1 MSKNAK
7 HAFLSVGNVS
17 NMAKKMRQPL
27 LPTHASMSAWIAK
40 YEDISAVDNEME
52 SVGFMDVIDHLNAK
66 FYSEFSYA
74 PFTDILNKHQGG
86 RYPKYYMANTL
97 PSTQILSGRPSAVPS
112 GIEDYRVE
120 DYRNMDCFLEQ
131 DIKRTNGNFRYNNS
145 IMKWE
150 SRLYKR
156 NYDREDVQST
166 FRDVRE
172 LDNQIHGYNMGG
184 VIGPNRYASAESDYY
199 GF

>member
-1 MSKNAK
+1 MTQWVSKY
-7 HAFLSVGNVS
+7 G
-17 NMAKKMRQPL
+17 
-27 LPTHASMSAWIAK
+27 
-40 YEDISAVDNEME
+40 DISAVDGQME
-52 SVGFMDVIDHLNAK
+52 AVGFMDMIDHLNEK
-66 FYSEFSYA
+66 FYDGFAKAS
-74 PFTDILNKHQGG
+74 FTSILNTQQGG
-86 RYPKYYMANTL
+86 KYPKYYIGTTL
-97 PSTQILSGRPSAVPS
+97 PSTQILSGRQTAVPS

-131 DIKRTNGNFRYNNS
+131 DVKRTNANFRYDNS

-184 VIGPNRYASAESDYY
+184 VIGPNQYASAESEYY
-199 GF
+199 AF

>member
-1 MSKNAK
+1 M
-7 HAFLSVGNVS
+7 
-17 NMAKKMRQPL
+17 
-27 LPTHASMSAWIAK
+27 
-40 YEDISAVDNEME
+40 
-52 SVGFMDVIDHLNAK
+52 
-66 FYSEFSYA
+66 
-74 PFTDILNKHQGG
+74 
-86 RYPKYYMANTL
+86 
-97 PSTQILSGRPSAVPS
+97 LSGRQTAVPS

-131 DIKRTNGNFRYNNS
+131 DVKRTNANFRYNNA

-156 NYDREDVQST
+156 NYDREDAQST

-184 VIGPNRYASAESDYY
+184 VLGANQYASAESEYY
-199 GF
+199 GFGNPRD